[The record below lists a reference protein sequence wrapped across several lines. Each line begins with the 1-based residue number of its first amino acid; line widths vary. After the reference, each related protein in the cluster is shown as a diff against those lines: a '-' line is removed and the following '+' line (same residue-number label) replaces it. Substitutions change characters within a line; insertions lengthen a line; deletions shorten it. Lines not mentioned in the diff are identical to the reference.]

1 MSSEKTRPRRVG
13 RPALTEAQLRAILD
27 AALDAVITMGADGL
41 VTSWNPQAEAMFG
54 WSAAEAV
61 GAELA
66 ELVIPAELREA
77 HRRGLRAFLSTG
89 QGPILR
95 RRLEIQALHRD
106 GHEFPVE
113 LTVTPLKLNG
123 TWRFSAFIRDLTEP
137 KAAERRLAAQHAVTR
152 ILAESQSLESA
163 APTIL
168 RTLCETLGWDF
179 GVLWVIDRETDQ
191 LRPVD
196 LWHQTS
202 IEVPE
207 FEAQTRS
214 SRFPPGIGLPGRI
227 WATGRPA
234 WIPDVVHDTNFPRAR
249 VAALGGLHAAFGF
262 PITVGAE
269 IVGVVEY
276 FSRTIRQPD
285 NALLD
290 MVASVGSQLGQFIE
304 RRRAEHQLRTKAAE
318 YRLLFDANPAPMW
331 VFDAE
336 TLRFLAVNDAAL
348 RQYGYSRE
356 EFLSLTLLEIRPE
369 EDREDLLRIRRE
381 EPTGPRQYSGLRHR
395 KKDGTI
401 IEVDVS
407 ADSLV
412 FAGRPARIVL
422 VQDVTQRT
430 RLEEQ
435 LRQAQKMEAVGRLAG
450 GIAHDF
456 NNLLTV
462 IGGHSELLLQ
472 ELAAEDPRRADVL
485 TVQEAGERAAE
496 LTRQLLAFS
505 RKQVLEP
512 QVLDLNSL
520 LRDSERLLRRLLTEN
535 VELRIVLVPELG
547 RVRADPVQLRQVVL
561 NLVVNARDAM
571 PDGGVL
577 TLETQNADID
587 AEYMARHGLVSE
599 GRYVLLA
606 VSDTGIGM
614 NAETKG
620 RIFEPFFTT
629 KERGRGTG
637 LGLATVYGI
646 VRQSGGFI
654 WVYSEPG
661 RGATFKVYLPA
672 VDAEVTAESDRPVGE
687 SPRGSETVVLV
698 EDDKQVRE
706 LAQRVL
712 ERQGYRVL
720 PAADATEA
728 LRLPQ
733 LDAGPIHLLVT
744 DVIMPGMNGRE
755 LAERLGVRYPD
766 LKVLYVSG
774 YTDDVIVRHGMLDPG
789 TRFLQKPFSPD
800 ALVRKVSD
808 VLGR

>member
-1 MSSEKTRPRRVG
+1 MSREKTRSRRV
-13 RPALTEAQLRAILD
+13 RQPALTEAQLRAILD
-27 AALDAVITMGADGL
+27 AALDAVITMGADGR
-41 VTSWNPQAEAMFG
+41 VTSWNPQAEAIFG
-54 WSAAEAV
+54 WPAAEAV
-61 GAELA
+61 GVELA
-66 ELVIPAELREA
+66 DLVIPAALKEA
-77 HRRGLRAFLSTG
+77 HRRGLRAFLATG
-89 QGPILR
+89 HGPILR
-95 RRLEIQALHRD
+95 RRLEIQAVHRD

-113 LTVTPLKLNG
+113 LTVTPLRLNG
-123 TWRFSAFIRDLTEP
+123 TWRFSAFIRDLTER
-137 KAAERRLAAQHAVTR
+137 KAAERTLVAQHSVTR
-152 ILAESQSLESA
+152 ILAESGDLEIA
-163 APTIL
+163 APAIL
-168 RTLCETLGWDF
+168 RTLCEALGWDV
-179 GVLWVIDRETDQ
+179 GALWVVDREAEQ
-191 LRPVD
+191 LRAVAV
-196 LWHQTS
+196 WHAPS
-202 IEVPE
+202 VEVRE

-227 WATGRPA
+227 WATGEPA
-234 WIPDVVHDTNFPRAR
+234 WIADVTQDTNFPRAR
-249 VAALGGLHAAFGF
+249 VAALGGLHGAFGF

-269 IVGVVEY
+269 IVGVVEC
-276 FSRTIRQPD
+276 FIRTIRRPD

-290 MVASVGSQLGQFIE
+290 MVASVGSQVGQFIE
-304 RRRAEHQLRTKAAE
+304 RRRAEQQLRTKAAE

-336 TLRFLAVNDAAL
+336 TLRILAVNDAAL

-356 EFLSLTLLEIRPE
+356 EFLSLTILDIRPP
-369 EDREDLLRIRRE
+369 EDRERLLQLRRD
-381 EPTGPRQYSGLRHR
+381 PSGPRRYSELRHR

-401 IEVDVS
+401 IDVEVS

-422 VQDVTQRT
+422 VQDVSHRKL
-430 RLEEQ
+430 LEEQ

-462 IGGHSELLLQ
+462 IGGHSELLLH
-472 ELAAEDPRRADVL
+472 ELDAEDTRRGDVL
-485 TVQEAGERAAE
+485 TIQEAGERAGE

-512 QVLDLNSL
+512 QVLDLNGL

-535 VELRIVLVPELG
+535 LELRIVLAPEIG
-547 RVRADPVQLRQVVL
+547 RIRADPVQLRQVVL

-571 PDGGVL
+571 PDGGLL

-587 AEYMARHGLVSE
+587 AEYTARHGLVSA

-606 VSDTGIGM
+606 VSDTGVGM
-614 NAETKG
+614 DAETKG

-646 VRQSGGFI
+646 VQQSGGFI

-661 RGATFKVYLPA
+661 RGATFKVYLPR
-672 VDAEVTAESDRPVGE
+672 VDAEVTAESERPVPE
-687 SPRGSETVVLV
+687 SPRGSETIVLV
-698 EDDKQVRE
+698 EDDKQVRD
-706 LAQRVL
+706 LAERAL
-712 ERQGYRVL
+712 ERQGYTVRT
-720 PAADATEA
+720 AANAAEA
-728 LRLPQ
+728 MRL
-733 LDAGPIHLLVT
+733 LESDAGPVHLLVT

-755 LAERLGVRYPD
+755 LAERLALFYPD

-774 YTDDVIVRHGMLDPG
+774 YTDDVIVRHGMLGPD
-789 TRFLQKPFSPD
+789 TSFLQKPFTPD
-800 ALVRKVSD
+800 ALARKVSQ